1 MPLCSIAGRITD
13 LVRSFSAGW
22 KKSLEGINN
31 EIMRSF
37 TNFRNGT
44 NILQDALKQ
53 LILYYNRFQKIL
65 GLQVLKNLPARGE
78 AINIHHIMVEVKKYK
93 PNF

>member
-1 MPLCSIAGRITD
+1 MPSVSAPGRITD
-13 LVRSFSAGW
+13 IVRSFSAGW
-22 KKSLEGINN
+22 KKSLEEINN

-53 LILYYNRFQKIL
+53 LILYYSRFQKVL
-65 GLQVLKNLPARGE
+65 GLQVLKALPARSE
-78 AINIHHIMVEVKKYK
+78 AINIHHIMVEVKRYK